1 MSLFQGKK
9 IFLLG
14 FLVVLLFAVP
24 LTVYLNQESQQ
35 ITSQATPA
43 TTLAFNPTTKTVNV
57 GETASFDV
65 MMNPGSNQVSFVKLT
80 LTYDGTKFT
89 VDPTNGLVSNVVPSG
104 PFQLLAGPTFNNPG
118 GTTASV
124 SITLSVGSDLTK
136 IIKATTKIATI
147 NLKAIAGTSGATTL
161 VGIDRNQTQ
170 VLSIDSG
177 DQANEDVLVPGP
189 PAPATVTIN
198 GGTPSGGGT
207 TITNKPVCTSL
218 VLDRSATGPAPWTV
232 TFTVSG
238 TGTENNI
245 DKITVTYG
253 DGQVGDITSSGGL
266 GTKSVRAQIAHTY
279 KNAGTYNA
287 TAQLSDAGKKLSDPV
302 AACTVA
308 ITVTGASSGGT
319 VGPPAGG
326 GGTAVIPTAVP
337 IVTVAP
343 TAIPTTV
350 VIPTKP
356 IEEPGPED
364 KIIGIGMAGIMLAI
378 LGALLLAF

>member
-1 MSLFQGKK
+1 MSLFQSKK

-24 LTVYLNQESQQ
+24 LTVYLTRESQQ

-43 TTLAFNPTTKTVNV
+43 TTLSFVPLTKTVNV

-65 MMNPGSNQVSFVKLT
+65 MMTPGSNQVSFVKLT

-89 VDPTNGLVSNVVPSG
+89 VDPAKDIGIAPNVV
-104 PFQLLAGPTFNNPG
+104 FTVLAGPTFSNASSA
-118 GTTASV
+118 TATV
-124 SITLSVGSDLTK
+124 SITLSVGENPSAVISGTTPTK
-136 IIKATTKIATI
+136 LLTI
-147 NLKAIAGTSGATTL
+147 NLKAIAGTSGATTP
-161 VGIDRNQTQ
+161 VGIDRAQTQ
-170 VLSIDSG
+170 VLSIASG
-177 DQANEDVLVPGP
+177 DQANEDVLMPGQP
-189 PAPATVTIN
+189 TSAIVTI
-198 GGTPSGGGT
+198 GAGSAPGSGA
-207 TITNKPVCTSL
+207 NKPPVCTSL

-238 TGTENNI
+238 TGIENNI
-245 DKITVTYG
+245 DKITVSYG
-253 DGQVGDITSSGGL
+253 DGQAGEITTSGGL

-302 AACTVA
+302 AACNVA
-308 ITVTGASSGGT
+308 ITVTAASAGGQTGWPTGTGSGG
-319 VGPPAGG
+319 V
-326 GGTAVIPTAVP
+326 VAVP
-337 IVTVAP
+337 TQTPVVTVAP
-343 TAIPTTV
+343 VVTIAPT
-350 VIPTKP
+350 IAP
-356 IEEPGPED
+356 PGAGD